1 MLEKADKNPNI
12 GENSYV
18 KIICGTA
25 PSHSQSEWSAQISQT
40 ASGHFSEQ
48 GKPLQLYWWD
58 YKPKK
63 QKYLSCRIGHVGPNL
78 PKQNAQLYWTKF
90 SH

>member
-25 PSHSQSEWSAQISQT
+25 PGHSQSEWSAQISQT

-48 GKPLQLYWWD
+48 GKPLQLY
-58 YKPKK
+58 
-63 QKYLSCRIGHVGPNL
+63 
-78 PKQNAQLYWTKF
+78 
-90 SH
+90 